1 MLRIGVIS
9 LFPDM
14 FGILCAGGVTSR
26 ALERGL
32 MTLETWNPRDFAGD
46 RHRTVDDRPYGGGPG
61 MVMLVA
67 PLKSAIGAARSAFGD
82 ECHTVYLS
90 PQGRRIRQADIAS
103 LAARQKL
110 ILVCGRYE
118 GVDERLLTSEID
130 EELSLG
136 DFVLSGGEIA
146 AMAVIDAVARL
157 QPGTL
162 GHESSAREDS
172 FSDGLL
178 DCPHYSRPE
187 VSEEGAVPGV
197 LLSGDHEA
205 IRRWRLKQALG
216 RTLARRPDLLEG
228 RRLNEEQRVLLNEYL
243 AERNDNAG

>member
-1 MLRIGVIS
+1 MLHIGVVS
-9 LFPDM
+9 LFPEM
-14 FGILCAGGVTSR
+14 FDVLRAGGITSR
-26 ALERGL
+26 ALDRGL
-32 MTLETWNPRDFAGD
+32 VRLETWNPREFATD

-67 PLKSAIGAARSAFGD
+67 PLKAAIGAARTSLGGD
-82 ECHTVYLS
+82 CHTVYLS
-90 PQGRRIRQADIAS
+90 PQGRHIRQADIER
-103 LAARQKL
+103 LAAKDRL
-110 ILVCGRYE
+110 VMVCGRYE
-118 GVDERLLTSEID
+118 GVDERLVTAEID

-146 AMAVIDAVARL
+146 ALAVIDAVTRL
-157 QPGTL
+157 QPGAL
-162 GHESSAREDS
+162 GHDASAREDS
-172 FSDGLL
+172 FAEGLL

-187 VSEEGAVPGV
+187 VSAEGDVPAV

-228 RRLNEEQRVLLNEYL
+228 RRLNEEQRLLLNEFL
-243 AERNDNAG
+243 AERNESAG